1 MATGSKISVRNP
13 LDLSFAKKAIAS
25 LVSDASPF
33 DQLGTCFRVQC
44 ICMVSGRRRAAHL
57 DSTFRESVSNIKYI
71 PKCVHV

>member
-44 ICMVSGRRRAAHL
+44 KCMVSVLSEEGQL
-57 DSTFRESVSNIKYI
+57 IWICKNRESVFNIKYI
-71 PKCVHV
+71 KV